1 MGERVVRVQKGKRNK
16 MFAPRGVRLV
26 VVGGWHGWDGGLLR
40 GGWELSMNGLMFG
53 TIHPSQG
60 QGRHVCC
67 FVAAGPCAVNLDQP
81 NRSVACTGCLLKV
94 FCMACSCL
102 VSHLSSRCGGDNGCR
117 QAMVALWVISGD
129 DIQPPLFLVPQFH
142 TSPWENQR

>member
-1 MGERVVRVQKGKRNK
+1 VGERVVRVQKGKRNK

-81 NRSVACTGCLLKV
+81 NRSVACTGV
-94 FCMACSCL
+94 CSR
-102 VSHLSSRCGGDNGCR
+102 SSAWPAVVWYHIFRRDNGCR